1 MSSSTKQPERWQII
15 SAFLAI
21 YLIWGSTYIAIRFAL
36 ESFPVF
42 FMASTRFLVAGLLL
56 YAWAR
61 ARGAARPD
69 FAHWKQAA
77 FIGSLLLV
85 IGNSGIAFA
94 EKTVPSGIVSLLV
107 AMVPVFVA
115 LLEWLRPK
123 GVAPSPRR
131 IFGLLTGIV
140 GMAILTGPSRLT
152 GGSGFD
158 LFGVSCVLFGSLAW
172 SFGSLHART
181 ARLPEVP
188 LLGTAMQ
195 MLCAGAI
202 MGIFSLIGGETH
214 KLQLTSISV
223 ESWCALA
230 YLITFGSIV
239 GFSAYVWLLKM
250 VSPSRVSTYAYV
262 NPVVAVFLGWAL
274 AGEALSM
281 QTMLAAVVILV
292 AVWIITGARDKT
304 TAVEVVFDDIAQK
317 DENAKM
323 RGGAPMP
330 GAFVLS
336 RAKVLGHEFIE
347 LGISPKIPPGEI

>member
-1 MSSSTKQPERWQII
+1 MSSSVKQPERWQII
-15 SAFLAI
+15 CAFLAI
-21 YLIWGSTYIAIRFAL
+21 YLIWGSTYIAIRFAIQ
-36 ESFPVF
+36 SFPVF
-42 FMASTRFLVAGLLL
+42 FMASTRFLLAGLIL

-61 ARGAARPD
+61 ARGATRPD

-85 IGNSGIAFA
+85 VGNSGIAFA

-115 LLEWLRPK
+115 ILGWLRPK
-123 GVAPSPRR
+123 GVAPPRR
-131 IFGLLTGIV
+131 VVFGLLTGIV
-140 GMAILTGPSRLT
+140 GMLILIGPSRLM

-172 SFGSLHART
+172 AYGSLHTRT
-181 ARLPEVP
+181 ARLPEAP

-202 MGIFSLIGGETH
+202 MGLFSFVAGEPF
-214 KLQLTSISV
+214 KVQFASISTQ
-223 ESWCALA
+223 SWCALA

-239 GFSAYVWLLKM
+239 GFSAYVWLLKV

-274 AGEALSM
+274 AGEALTM
-281 QTMLAAVVILV
+281 QTMMAAAVILV
-292 AVWIITGARDKT
+292 AVWVITGARDKS
-304 TAVEVVFDDIAQK
+304 ASMEVVLDDTKGVDDLSSRILASAATKVRESEQKRILAAQ
-317 DENAKM
+317 AK
-323 RGGAPMP
+323 
-330 GAFVLS
+330 
-336 RAKVLGHEFIE
+336 
-347 LGISPKIPPGEI
+347 

>member
-15 SAFLAI
+15 CAFLAI
-21 YLIWGSTYIAIRFAL
+21 YLIWGSTYIAIRFAIQ
-36 ESFPVF
+36 SFPVF
-42 FMASTRFLVAGLLL
+42 FMASTRFLVAGLIL

-115 LLEWLRPK
+115 TLEWLQPK

-131 IFGLLTGIV
+131 FFGLLTGIV
-140 GMAILTGPSRLT
+140 GMVILIGPSRMT

-158 LFGVSCVLFGSLAW
+158 LFGVSCVLLGSLAW

-181 ARLPEVP
+181 ARLPEAP

-195 MLCAGAI
+195 MLSAGAI
-202 MGIFSLIGGETH
+202 MGVFSFIAGEPF
-214 KLQLTSISV
+214 KLQLASISTQA
-223 ESWCALA
+223 WCALA
-230 YLITFGSIV
+230 YLVTFGSIV
-239 GFSAYVWLLKM
+239 GFSAYVWLLKV

-274 AGEALSM
+274 AGEALTM
-281 QTMLAAVVILV
+281 QTMVAAAVILV
-292 AVWIITGARDKT
+292 AVWIITGARDKS
-304 TAVEVVFDDIAQK
+304 ASVEVVLDDANTKTFGELSPRAFAQSATK
-317 DENAKM
+317 VREPETK
-323 RGGAPMP
+323 R
-330 GAFVLS
+330 VLTDAA
-336 RAKVLGHEFIE
+336 R
-347 LGISPKIPPGEI
+347 PKSVV